1 MPLAAVARLLGYRVP
16 YPYPYS
22 RSRTAEMQR
31 SGLLRG

>member
-1 MPLAAVARLLGYRVP
+1 VARLLGYRVP